1 MTNSNIT
8 AETVKELRNSTGAGI
23 MDCKRALQEAGGDLK
38 KAAEVLQKQGFV
50 KAEKRAQREA
60 KNGLVD
66 VYIHTGGRIGALV
79 EINCE
84 SDFVARTEDF
94 KALAHNIAMQI
105 AASEPQYVCVDDIP
119 ENLRAEAN
127 PVEACLLSQPF
138 IRDPQRSIQDV
149 ITEVI
154 AKTGENIKI
163 RRFARFELGKG

>member
-1 MTNSNIT
+1 MTKSNIT
-8 AETVKELRNSTGAGI
+8 AESVKELRNMTGAGV
-23 MDCKRALQEAGGDLK
+23 MDCKRALQDADGDMT
-38 KAAEVLQKQGFV
+38 KAAEVLQKQGLA

-60 KNGLVD
+60 KNGLID
-66 VYIHTGGRIGALV
+66 VYIHGGRIGALV

-84 SDFVARTEDF
+84 SDFVARTDDF
-94 KALAHNIAMQI
+94 KALAHNIAMQV

-127 PVEACLLSQPF
+127 PAEACLLSQPF
-138 IRDPQRSIQDV
+138 IRDPQRSIQDI

-154 AKTGENIKI
+154 AKTGENIKV

>member
-1 MTNSNIT
+1 M
-8 AETVKELRNSTGAGI
+8 TGAGV
-23 MDCKRALQEAGGDLK
+23 MDCKRALQDADGDMT
-38 KAAEVLQKQGFV
+38 KAAEVLQKQGLA

-60 KNGLVD
+60 KNGLID
-66 VYIHTGGRIGALV
+66 VYIHGGRIGALV

-94 KALAHNIAMQI
+94 KALAHHIAMQV

-119 ENLRAEAN
+119 ENLRTEAN
-127 PVEACLLSQPF
+127 PAEACLLSQPF
-138 IRDPQRSIQDV
+138 IRDPQRSIQDI

-154 AKTGENIKI
+154 AKTGENIKV

>member
-8 AETVKELRNSTGAGI
+8 AEMIKELRDSTGAGI
-23 MDCKRALQEAGGDLK
+23 MDCKRALQEASGDLK
-38 KAAEVLQKQGFV
+38 KAAEVLQKQGFA
-50 KAEKRAQREA
+50 KAEKRSQREV
-60 KNGLVD
+60 KNGLID
-66 VYIHTGGRIGALV
+66 VYVHGGRIGAMV

-84 SDFVARTEDF
+84 SDFVARTDDF

-105 AASEPQYVCVDDIP
+105 AASEPQYVCADDIP
-119 ENLRAEAN
+119 ENLRAETN
-127 PVEACLLSQPF
+127 PVETCLLSQPF

-154 AKTGENIKI
+154 AKTGENIKV

>member
-1 MTNSNIT
+1 MTKSNIT
-8 AETVKELRNSTGAGI
+8 AESVKELRNLTGAGV
-23 MDCKRALQEAGGDLK
+23 MDCKRALQDADGDMT
-38 KAAEVLQKQGFV
+38 KAAEVLQKQGLA

-60 KNGLVD
+60 KNGLID
-66 VYIHTGGRIGALV
+66 VYIHGGRIGALI

-94 KALAHNIAMQI
+94 KALAHDIAMQI

-127 PVEACLLSQPF
+127 PAEACLLSQPF
-138 IRDPQRSIQDV
+138 IRDPQRSIQDI
-149 ITEVI
+149 ITAVI
-154 AKTGENIKI
+154 AKTGENIKV

>member
-1 MTNSNIT
+1 MTKSNIT
-8 AETVKELRNSTGAGI
+8 AESVKELRNMTGAGI
-23 MDCKRALQEAGGDLK
+23 MDCKRALQDADGDMT
-38 KAAEVLQKQGFV
+38 KAAEGLQKQGLA

-60 KNGLVD
+60 KNGLID
-66 VYIHTGGRIGALV
+66 VYIHGGRIGALI

-94 KALAHNIAMQI
+94 KTLAHDIAMQI

-127 PVEACLLSQPF
+127 PAEACLLSQPF
-138 IRDPQRSIQDV
+138 IRDPQRSIQDI
-149 ITEVI
+149 ITAVI
-154 AKTGENIKI
+154 AKTGENIKV

>member
-1 MTNSNIT
+1 
-8 AETVKELRNSTGAGI
+8 
-23 MDCKRALQEAGGDLK
+23 MDCKRALQDADGDMT
-38 KAAEVLQKQGFV
+38 KAAEVLQKQGLA

-60 KNGLVD
+60 KNGLID
-66 VYIHTGGRIGALV
+66 VYIHGGRIGALV

-84 SDFVARTEDF
+84 SDFVARTDDF
-94 KALAHNIAMQI
+94 KALAHNIAMQV

-127 PVEACLLSQPF
+127 PAEACLLSQPF
-138 IRDPQRSIQDV
+138 IRDPQRSIQDI

-154 AKTGENIKI
+154 AKTGENIKV

>member
-1 MTNSNIT
+1 MTKSNIT
-8 AETVKELRNSTGAGI
+8 AESVKELRNMTGAGV
-23 MDCKRALQEAGGDLK
+23 MDCKRALQDADGDMT
-38 KAAEVLQKQGFV
+38 KAAEVLQKQGLA

-60 KNGLVD
+60 KNGLID
-66 VYIHTGGRIGALV
+66 VYIHGGRIGALV

-94 KALAHNIAMQI
+94 KALAHHIAMQV

-127 PVEACLLSQPF
+127 PAEACLLSQPF
-138 IRDPQRSIQDV
+138 IRDPQRSIQDI

-154 AKTGENIKI
+154 AKTGENIKV

>member
-1 MTNSNIT
+1 LTKSTIT
-8 AETVKELRNSTGAGI
+8 AESVKELRNMTGAGV
-23 MDCKRALQEAGGDLK
+23 MDCKRALQDADGDMK
-38 KAAEVLQKQGFV
+38 KATEVLQKQGLA

-60 KNGLVD
+60 KNGLID
-66 VYIHTGGRIGALV
+66 VYIHGGRIGALI
-79 EINCE
+79 ELNCE

-94 KALAHNIAMQI
+94 KALAHDIAMQI

-127 PVEACLLSQPF
+127 PAEACLLSQPF

-154 AKTGENIKI
+154 AKTGENIKV